1 MPKNLKWNVE
11 KTNEEK
17 CEDIV
22 AVVSE
27 WIPLKEKLLKC
38 KMDNFVLLWFDN
50 QSEQSWENFKH
61 QKKNSTVIKEKGV
74 KSHKSFVARAKSII
88 RNLLTFGIRSDNP
101 MNASGR
107 PKSGESL
114 NLWRKHVGDWYLSIK
129 DNSMATLKEKN
140 CLTGKNKNK
149 KSLTFSQFYTALNN
163 LAKKDNYMCK

>member
-11 KTNEEK
+11 KKNKEK

-27 WIPLKEKLLKC
+27 WIPLKEILLKW
-38 KMDNFVLLWFDN
+38 KMENLLLLWFDN

-88 RNLLTFGIRSDNP
+88 RNLLTFGLRSDNP
-101 MNASGR
+101 MNASDR
-107 PKSGESL
+107 PKSGKSL
-114 NLWRKHVGDWYLSIK
+114 NLWRKHVSDWYLSIK
-129 DNSMATLKEKN
+129 DKLMAKLKEKN
-140 CLTGKNKNK
+140 CLTGKNK